1 MGWHVLLPGLLLSL
15 PVVTGWTTSKCLLT
29 EGSQLPLV
37 SRYFSFCSVSPLSLL
52 AACNS
57 VKNLTETLA
66 DVPQTVE
73 GLCLGGTVSSLP
85 PDAFSAFPGLKILGL
100 NLHLSRLQPGA
111 LRGLGQLQK
120 LSFLDHPFGK
130 QSLFIPP
137 DAFGDLISLQRLHIS
152 GPCLDKKAGIQLP
165 HSLQWLAV
173 VFSCLQDVGQLAGM
187 FPDLAQGSSSSRD
200 PWALHMLDLS
210 FNQGLKMASPG
221 SLQGLQLDTLK
232 LDQTPLEASRV
243 RALGLQKLD
252 VLSATFTAVTE
263 LPAEAV
269 AHFELQ
275 ELNVGKNKI
284 GSISQEALASCHS
297 LKTLNL
303 QSTGLTKLPPGFL
316 AAMPRLQRLYLA
328 GNRLQSKTLC
338 MNETGD
344 VSGLMTL
351 DLAAN
356 GLGSL
361 PPATFSCLPHL
372 RELLLQD
379 NQLLSLEGQL
389 FQGLQQLETL
399 NLDKN
404 PLFNLGKNWLAA
416 LPALTTL
423 SLLDTQLPLSP
434 DLGFWG
440 AKSLHNLRL
449 KLPSVPAPA
458 VLSLPMNLI
467 SLELQ
472 AASGMKHWGLS
483 PNVFPSLETL
493 TIKGRGLKLEVQN
506 ASEVFPALQQLSL
519 LQNSLEAFCSQDTS
533 NIFLWQL
540 PKLQTLKIWGAGSNS
555 RPCLITGL
563 PSLQELKLE
572 ALQSI
577 IQPRSVHLEELLGEL
592 PQLRALQL
600 SDTGL
605 RSLSAAAFQK
615 LGRLQAFA
623 LYNEKDLVLH
633 DSLREYSPQMPQYI
647 YILQSNLACQCANA
661 WMEPWVKQST
671 KTYIYILGNKL
682 CPAEEG
688 GPGKHTLFSFL
699 RDHCPQSLELKLFL
713 ASSFLVFLM
722 IALPLLQE
730 ARSLW
735 IPFLKALFRVWLQG
749 WRGQEDEGKR
759 FLFDVFVSHCRQD
772 QGWVIE
778 ELLPV
783 LEGFLPAGPGLRLCL
798 PDRDFEP
805 GKDVVENVVDSMVS
819 SRVIFCV
826 LSGQALCDPRC
837 RLELHLA
844 TSLFLAAPFP
854 PVLLLAFL
862 EPISRHQLPGYHRL
876 ARLLRRGDYCL
887 WPKEDEKKAGFWAWL
902 KSRLGQPGL
911 EQGGACGF

>member
-15 PVVTGWTTSKCLLT
+15 PLVTGWTTSKCLLT

-37 SRYFSFCSVSPLSLL
+37 SRYFALCPVFQLSFL
-52 AACNS
+52 ATCNS
-57 VKNLTETLA
+57 VTNLTETLA
-66 DVPQTVE
+66 AVPQTVE
-73 GLCLGGTVSSLP
+73 GLCLSGSVSSLP

-100 NLHLSRLQPGA
+100 NLHLTRLLPGA

-120 LSFLDHPFGK
+120 LSFLDGPFGK

-152 GPCLDKKAGIQLP
+152 GPCLDKKTGIQLP
-165 HSLQWLAV
+165 RSLQRLDV
-173 VFSCLQDVGQLAGM
+173 VFSCLQDVGELAGM
-187 FPDLAQGSSSSRD
+187 FPDLVQGSSSRD
-200 PWALHMLDLS
+200 PWSLHMLDLS
-210 FNQGLKMASPG
+210 FNRGLKMARPG
-221 SLQGLQLDTLK
+221 SLQGLQLETLN
-232 LDQTPLEASRV
+232 LDQTRLEASRV
-243 RALGLQKLD
+243 RALGLQKLN
-252 VLSATFTAVTE
+252 VLSAKLTAMAE

-275 ELNVGKNKI
+275 ELNVGNNKI
-284 GSISQEALASCHS
+284 GYISQEALASFHS
-297 LKTLNL
+297 LKTLHL

-316 AAMPRLQRLYLA
+316 AAMPRLQRLNLA
-328 GNRLQSKTLC
+328 GNQLQSKTLC

-351 DLAAN
+351 DLAGN
-356 GLGSL
+356 GLSTL
-361 PPATFSCLPHL
+361 PPDTFSCLPHL

-379 NQLLSLEGQL
+379 NQLLSLERQL

-404 PLFNLGKNWLAA
+404 PLLNLGKNWLAA

-423 SLLDTQLPLSP
+423 SLLDTQLSLSP
-434 DLGFWG
+434 DPGFWES
-440 AKSLHNLRL
+440 KSLRTLRL
-449 KLPSVPAPA
+449 KLPSAPA
-458 VLSLPMNLI
+458 LTVLSLPMYLT
-467 SLELQ
+467 SLELHG
-472 AASGMKHWGLS
+472 ASGRKHWGLS
-483 PNVFPSLETL
+483 PRVFPFLENL
-493 TIKGRGLKLEVQN
+493 TIVGQGLRLEVQN
-506 ASEVFPALQQLSL
+506 ASGVFPALQQLSL
-519 LQNSLEAFCSQDTS
+519 LQNSLEAFCSQDNP
-533 NIFLWQL
+533 NIFPWQL
-540 PKLQTLKIWGAGSNS
+540 PKLQTLKIWGAGSNF

-577 IQPRSVHLEELLGEL
+577 IQPRSVQLEELVGEL

-600 SDTGL
+600 SRTGL
-605 RSLSAAAFQK
+605 KSLSAAAFQR
-615 LGRLQAFA
+615 LGSLRVLV
-623 LYNEKDLVLH
+623 LDNEKDLVLH

-671 KTYIYILGNKL
+671 KTYIYMPNNKL
-682 CPAEEG
+682 CLAEEE
-688 GPGKHTLFSFL
+688 GPAKHSLFSFL
-699 RDHCPQSLELKLFL
+699 WDHCPQSLELKLFL
-713 ASSFLVFLM
+713 ASSSLVFLL
-722 IALPLLQE
+722 ITLPLLQE
-730 ARSLW
+730 ARNLW
-735 IPFLKALFRVWLQG
+735 IPFLQALFRVWLQG
-749 WRGQEDEGKR
+749 RRGQGDEGKR

-778 ELLPV
+778 ELLPT

-819 SRVIFCV
+819 SRVVLCV
-826 LSGQALCDPRC
+826 LSGQALCNPRC

-862 EPISRHQLPGYHRL
+862 EPISRHQLPSYHRL

-887 WPKEDEKKAGFWAWL
+887 WPEEDERKAGFWAWL

-911 EQGGACGF
+911 E